1 MEVEQRLEAIEA
13 RNKKVEME
21 KAWET
26 SLTRV
31 FVISF
36 ITYILVSITILIT
49 HIDRPLINALI
60 PTLGFFLSVQSL
72 PTIKKIWINRKF
84 K

>member
-1 MEVEQRLEAIEA
+1 MQVEQRLEAIEA

-31 FVISF
+31 FVICF
-36 ITYILVSITILIT
+36 ITYILVSITMLIT

-72 PTIKKIWINRKF
+72 PLIKNIWIKNKV

>member
-1 MEVEQRLEAIEA
+1 MQVEQRLEAIEA

-31 FVISF
+31 FVICF
-36 ITYILVSITILIT
+36 ITYILVSITMLIT

-72 PTIKKIWINRKF
+72 PLIKNIWIKNKG

>member
-13 RNKKVEME
+13 RNKKVEIE

-31 FVISF
+31 FVICF
-36 ITYILVSITILIT
+36 ITYILVFITMLIT